1 MLWYCTEGT
10 DAWNVPILGN
20 VFYKGL
26 NAKTACTNEILVRY
40 LSYFL

>member
-10 DAWNVPILGN
+10 DTWNVSGN
-20 VFYKGL
+20 VFYKRL